1 MNTKILLVEDDQELI
16 KQLTSFLESEGFFVE
31 SAEGQK
37 LALQKLDLNTFD
49 LVLLDINLA
58 DGNGFVLCSMIKE
71 KYHLPVIFLS
81 ALGDE
86 YSTVTGLE
94 LGADDYIAKP
104 FRPRELISR
113 IKNVLRR
120 RQKNTLLQIDNLKID
135 TQRAIVWKNDQEVT
149 LSALEYKL
157 LLIFLNNRGQIISR
171 DVLLEE
177 IFNLSGEFV
186 EDNTLTVYVKRLR
199 EKIEDDAK
207 NPIILKT
214 VRGLGYRMD

>member
-1 MNTKILLVEDDQELI
+1 MKILLVEDDQELI
-16 KQLTSFLESEGFFVE
+16 KQLTSFLESESFSVDTANGQN
-31 SAEGQK
+31 SALTK
-37 LALQKLDLNTFD
+37 LEQEKFD

-58 DGNGFVLCSMIKE
+58 DGNGFVLCSVIKE
-71 KYHLPVIFLS
+71 QYQLPVIFLS
-81 ALGDE
+81 AMGDE

-120 RQKNTLLQIDNLKID
+120 RQKTTLMHIGNLKID
-135 TQRAIVWKNDQEVT
+135 TQRAVVWKNDQEVA

-207 NPIILKT
+207 DPVFLKT
-214 VRGLGYRMD
+214 IRGLGYRMD

>member
-16 KQLTSFLESEGFFVE
+16 KQLTSFLENEGFFVE

-37 LALQKLDLNTFD
+37 IALQKLDLNIFD
-49 LVLLDINLA
+49 LVLLDINLP

-120 RQKNTLLQIDNLKID
+120 RQ
-135 TQRAIVWKNDQEVT
+135 R
-149 LSALEYKL
+149 
-157 LLIFLNNRGQIISR
+157 
-171 DVLLEE
+171 
-177 IFNLSGEFV
+177 
-186 EDNTLTVYVKRLR
+186 
-199 EKIEDDAK
+199 
-207 NPIILKT
+207 ILFCKST
-214 VRGLGYRMD
+214 T

>member
-16 KQLTSFLESEGFFVE
+16 KQLTSFLESEGFFIE

-37 LALQKLDLNTFD
+37 LALQKLDLNIFD
-49 LVLLDINLA
+49 LVLLDINLP

-120 RQKNTLLQIDNLKID
+120 RQKNTLLQIDTLKID
-135 TQRAIVWKNDQEVT
+135 TQRAIVWKNDQEVA

-214 VRGLGYRMD
+214 IRGLGYRMD

>member
-16 KQLTSFLESEGFFVE
+16 KQLTSFLADEGFLVE
-31 SAEGQK
+31 SAIGQNSA
-37 LALQKLDLNTFD
+37 LAQLEQDNFE
-49 LVLLDINLA
+49 LVLLDINLS
-58 DGNGFVLCSMIKE
+58 DGNGFVLCSVIKE
-71 KYHLPVIFLS
+71 QYQLPVIFLS
-81 ALGDE
+81 ASGDE

-120 RQKNTLLQIDNLKID
+120 RQKTTLLQIGNLKID
-135 TQRAIVWKNDQEVT
+135 TQRAIVWKNDEEVA

-157 LLIFLNNRGQIISR
+157 LLLFLNNRGQIISR

-199 EKIEDDAK
+199 EKIEDDVK
-207 NPIILKT
+207 NPVLLKT
-214 VRGLGYRMD
+214 IRGLGYRMD

>member
-1 MNTKILLVEDDQELI
+1 MNMKILLVEDDQELI
-16 KQLTSFLESEGFFVE
+16 KQLTSFLESESFSVDTANGQN
-31 SAEGQK
+31 SALTK
-37 LALQKLDLNTFD
+37 LEQEKFD

-58 DGNGFVLCSMIKE
+58 DGNGFVLCSVIKE
-71 KYHLPVIFLS
+71 QYQLPVIFLS
-81 ALGDE
+81 AMGDE

-120 RQKNTLLQIDNLKID
+120 RQKTTLMHIGNLKID
-135 TQRAIVWKNDQEVT
+135 TQRAVVWKNDQEVA

-207 NPIILKT
+207 DPVFLKT
-214 VRGLGYRMD
+214 IRGLGYRMD

>member
-31 SAEGQK
+31 SANGQNS
-37 LALQKLDLNTFD
+37 ALQKLNLNNFD
-49 LVLLDINLA
+49 LVLLDINLP
-58 DGNGFVLCSMIKE
+58 DGNGFVLCSVIKE
-71 KYHLPVIFLS
+71 KYQLPVIFLS

-120 RQKNTLLQIDNLKID
+120 QQKNTLLQIGNLKID
-135 TQRAIVWKNDQEVT
+135 TQRAIVWKNDQEVA

-157 LLIFLNNRGQIISR
+157 LLIFLNNREQIISR

-207 NPIILKT
+207 NPTILKT
-214 VRGLGYRMD
+214 IRGLGYRMD

>member
-16 KQLTSFLESEGFFVE
+16 KQLTSFLESEGFLIE
-31 SAEGQK
+31 SADGQNS
-37 LALQKLDLNTFD
+37 ALQKLDLNNFD
-49 LVLLDINLA
+49 LVLLDINLP

-71 KYHLPVIFLS
+71 KYQLPVIFLS

-120 RQKNTLLQIDNLKID
+120 QQKTTLLQISNLKID
-135 TQRAIVWKNDQEVT
+135 TQRAIIWKNDQEVT

-171 DVLLEE
+171 DILLEE

-207 NPIILKT
+207 NPTILKT
-214 VRGLGYRMD
+214 IRGLGYRMD

>member
-16 KQLTSFLESEGFFVE
+16 KQLTSFLENEGFFVE

-37 LALQKLDLNTFD
+37 IALQKLDLNIFD
-49 LVLLDINLA
+49 LVLLDINLP

-120 RQKNTLLQIDNLKID
+120 RQKNTLLQIDNLIID
-135 TQRAIVWKNDQEVT
+135 TQRAIVWKNDQEIT

-207 NPIILKT
+207 NPILLKT
-214 VRGLGYRMD
+214 IRGLGYRMD

>member
-16 KQLTSFLESEGFFVE
+16 KQLTSFLADEGFLVE
-31 SAEGQK
+31 SAIGQNSA
-37 LALQKLDLNTFD
+37 LAQLEQDNFE
-49 LVLLDINLA
+49 LVLLDINLS
-58 DGNGFVLCSMIKE
+58 DGNGFVLCSVIKE
-71 KYHLPVIFLS
+71 QYQLPVIFLS
-81 ALGDE
+81 ASGDE

-120 RQKNTLLQIDNLKID
+120 RQKTTLLQIGNLKID
-135 TQRAIVWKNDQEVT
+135 TQRAIVWKNDEEVA

-207 NPIILKT
+207 NPVFLKT
-214 VRGLGYRMD
+214 IRGLGYRMD

>member
-16 KQLTSFLESEGFFVE
+16 KQLTSFLESEGFFIE

-37 LALQKLDLNTFD
+37 LALQKLDLNIFD

-120 RQKNTLLQIDNLKID
+120 RQKNTLLQIDTLKID
-135 TQRAIVWKNDQEVT
+135 TQRAIVWKNDQEVA

-214 VRGLGYRMD
+214 IRGLGYRMD

>member
-16 KQLTSFLESEGFFVE
+16 KQLTSFLADEGFLVE
-31 SAEGQK
+31 SAIGQNSA
-37 LALQKLDLNTFD
+37 LAQLEQDNFE
-49 LVLLDINLA
+49 LVLLDINLS
-58 DGNGFVLCSMIKE
+58 DGNGFVLCSVIKE
-71 KYHLPVIFLS
+71 QYQLPVIFLS

-120 RQKNTLLQIDNLKID
+120 RQKTTLLQMGNLKID
-135 TQRAIVWKNDQEVT
+135 TQRAIVWKKDQEVS

-157 LLIFLNNRGQIISR
+157 LLLFLNNRGQIISR

-207 NPIILKT
+207 NPVLLKT
-214 VRGLGYRMD
+214 IRGLGYRMD